1 MDICWRSVEVF
12 SSLGFVGKEIL
23 MFCLKSGQTLISLWV
38 GVTMAVFQTLLFF
51 GFVVCIVVGDKPLTS
66 IFASIEVLSFWN
78 WF

>member
-1 MDICWRSVEVF
+1 
-12 SSLGFVGKEIL
+12 

-51 GFVVCIVVGDKPLTS
+51 GFAVCIVVGDKPLTS

-78 WF
+78 WL